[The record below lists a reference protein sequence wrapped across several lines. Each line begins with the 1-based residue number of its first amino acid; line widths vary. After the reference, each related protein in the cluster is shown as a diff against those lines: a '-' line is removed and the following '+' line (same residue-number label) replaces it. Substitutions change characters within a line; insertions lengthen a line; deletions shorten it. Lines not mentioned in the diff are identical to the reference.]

1 MSVQKWGVTHHIS
14 VFSVFSACDT
24 EKTEKTGVFMPLC
37 GFFATRPRAWL
48 PEKETPPWGDM
59 AATSGAESGGVT
71 LDSNYI
77 IPQKPYCNAIRC
89 ENANASG

>member
-1 MSVQKWGVTHHIS
+1 MNVQKWCVTHHIS
-14 VFSVFSACDT
+14 VFSVFSACDAEET
-24 EKTEKTGVFMPLC
+24 EKTEVFVSFCGVFRHS
-37 GFFATRPRAWL
+37 AARAVAR
-48 PEKETPPWGDM
+48 K
-59 AATSGAESGGVT
+59 SNGAMGVHGAGASDGIGGVT